1 MTARSDLV
9 LQMEAQIAGFR
20 KFKRVM
26 NAVLDN
32 EIGDDPVLANAVG
45 RSFGRIMREFVVEAA
60 GQKETV
66 H

>member
-1 MTARSDLV
+1 
-9 LQMEAQIAGFR
+9 MEAQIAGFR

-45 RSFGRIMREFVVEAA
+45 RSFGRIMREFVVEAV